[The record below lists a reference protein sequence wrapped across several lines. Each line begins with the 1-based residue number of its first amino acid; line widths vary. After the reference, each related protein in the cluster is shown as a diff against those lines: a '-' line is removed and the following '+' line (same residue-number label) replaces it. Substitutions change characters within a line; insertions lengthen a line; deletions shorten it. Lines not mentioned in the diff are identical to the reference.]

1 MHYFLFV
8 GTVVMAAVPCRKYG
22 LVEWSKVGRKEG
34 LPSVTE
40 GGGGELGGAG
50 YLKRSNGKEI
60 KLAAPIYFI
69 ASWRFPGEDSNTLFI
84 LIMVI
89 YLFITIIFFRT
100 ANNLIRIIPPSIE
113 FDDSIASVFSLVSPV
128 GKLLQD

>member
-8 GTVVMAAVPCRKYG
+8 GTVDMAAVPCRKYG
-22 LVEWSKVGRKEG
+22 LVKWTKVGRQEG

-50 YLKRSNGKEI
+50 YLKKSNGKEI

-69 ASWRFPGEDSNTLFI
+69 ASWRFPGEDNNTLFI
-84 LIMVI
+84 LVMVI
-89 YLFITIIFFRT
+89 YYLLPLF
-100 ANNLIRIIPPSIE
+100 
-113 FDDSIASVFSLVSPV
+113 FSD
-128 GKLLQD
+128 GK